1 MIKAARWL
9 IPEQPAHEIDVLAG
23 VLKVAV
29 PAARVLWN
37 RGYRDAEQATR
48 FLWPAAES
56 LHDPGLL
63 KDMAKAT
70 ERLVRAVHDSETILL
85 YGDYDV
91 DGSTSIV
98 ILKKAIELAGGKAV
112 FHVPDRLGE
121 GYGMRPEVIEQAAA
135 NHVTLVISVDTGIR
149 AIAPVERASELGI
162 DVIITDHHLPEA
174 HLPPALAIINPN
186 RSDCTYPEKNLC
198 GAGVALKLV
207 QSLFGAIGWPEE
219 KALRMTESF
228 LKMVSIAT
236 VADVVPLTGEN
247 RFIVKRGLDGLR
259 RVRNPGL
266 RALLDAAGFKD
277 GERPTAGQVAF
288 RIAPRINAAGR
299 MANATEVVELFLT
312 ADNIRARRIAGELH
326 EWNQERQQREAGI
339 VREIL
344 GQCLKAPVTD
354 EQAALV
360 FAGEGWHRGVV
371 GIVASRLVERFHRPV
386 FVLSIDSEQAEAQ
399 GSGRSVPA
407 FHLLDSLE
415 SMAGL
420 LHRFGGHRQAAGL
433 TLSAARVSEFREA
446 MNECACSR
454 LTPDDFRAVRE
465 FDAAIEF
472 SEISDTTAGDVLSM
486 EPFGFGNP
494 APLFFAGGATVDAT
508 PRIFKEKH
516 VRVPVRQNGRLFW
529 FKGWNMAEKMG
540 AFPPGTSVDLAFSF
554 EDDAYSAARGYAP
567 WGLVLKDIRAAG

>member
-1 MIKAARWL
+1 MSKPARWL
-9 IPEQPAHEIDVLAG
+9 IPEQPGREIDALAG
-23 VLKVAV
+23 ALQVAA

-37 RGYRDAEQATR
+37 RGYRDPEQASR
-48 FLWPAAES
+48 FLRPSADS
-56 LHDPGLL
+56 LHDPLLL
-63 KDMAKAT
+63 KDMDKAT
-70 ERLVRAVHDSETILL
+70 ERLVRAVRGGETILL

-98 ILKKAIELAGGKAV
+98 ILKKAIELAGGRAV

-149 AIAPVERASELGI
+149 AIAPVERAAELGV

-186 RSDCTYPEKNLC
+186 LPDCSYPEKNLC
-198 GAGVALKLV
+198 GAGVTLKLV
-207 QSLFGAIGWPEE
+207 QSLFRAIGWPPD

-259 RVRNPGL
+259 RVSNPGL
-266 RALLDAAGFKD
+266 RALLDAAGFKE

-312 ADNIRARRIAGELH
+312 ADSTRARRVAGELQDL
-326 EWNQERQQREAGI
+326 NQERQQREAAI
-339 VREIL
+339 VRDIL
-344 GQCLKAPVTD
+344 AQCSKEPVTD
-354 EQAALV
+354 DQAALV
-360 FAGEGWHRGVV
+360 FAGDGWHRGVV

-386 FVLSIDSEQAEAQ
+386 FVLSIDSERGEAQ
-399 GSGRSVPA
+399 GSGRGIPV

-415 SMAGL
+415 SMAPL
-420 LHRFGGHRQAAGL
+420 FLRFGGHKQAAGL
-433 TLSAARVSEFREA
+433 TLPAGRVPEFREA
-446 MNECACSR
+446 MNNYARAR
-454 LTPDDFRAVRE
+454 LTPDDFRPVRE
-465 FDAAIEF
+465 FDATIEF
-472 SEISDTTAGDVLSM
+472 AEISDTTARDVLAM

-494 APLFFAGGATVDAT
+494 APVFFAGGATVDGA

-516 VRVPVRQNGRLFW
+516 ARVPLRQNGRRFW
-529 FKGWNMAEKMG
+529 FKGWNMAERMD

-554 EDDAYSAARGYAP
+554 EDDAYSAARGYP
-567 WGLVLKDIRAAG
+567 GWGLVLKDIRPAA